1 MPLIVSPL
9 RLLNAWRRRDVSV
22 KGAKALLG
30 EQTDR
35 DLLDKV
41 AAGDREA
48 LRELY
53 FIYHRR
59 LARFLQRFTRRQ
71 DLVEEVIN
79 DTLYVVWCKAGEFR
93 GDSKLS
99 TWIMGIAY
107 RRALKALRRPGHQLF
122 HAVQIESEYLAAP
135 DELSAAE
142 RVEWVALAL
151 QRLSPDQRL
160 TLELAYGQ
168 GHSCEE
174 IAEIM
179 GCAVNTVKTR
189 MFYARNKLRTLLPQ
203 LAGTASPSEFSPT
216 ATQAHAPESPSGFL
230 AEGQS
235 NPLRHL
241 AANKA
246 CRTTRRFGRVDAGG
260 FGDGGPAKDEA

>member
-1 MPLIVSPL
+1 VNA
-9 RLLNAWRRRDVSV
+9 LLN
-22 KGAKALLG
+22 G
-30 EQTDR
+30 QTDR

-53 FIYHRR
+53 LFYHRR
-59 LARFLQRFTRRQ
+59 LAGFLLRFTHRQ

-93 GDSKLS
+93 GDSRLS

-107 RRALKALRRPGHQLF
+107 RRALKTLRSRAHQLF
-122 HAVQIESEYLAAP
+122 HAVPIEDEYLPAP
-135 DELSAAE
+135 DELYAAE
-142 RVEWVALAL
+142 TGEWVALAM
-151 QRLSPDQRL
+151 QRLPTDQRL

-179 GCAVNTVKTR
+179 QCPVNTVKTR
-189 MFYARNKLRTLLPQ
+189 MFHARGKLRTLLPR
-203 LAGTASPSEFSPT
+203 LAGTA
-216 ATQAHAPESPSGFL
+216 APGDSVQEIEPNES
-230 AEGQS
+230 
-235 NPLRHL
+235 L
-241 AANKA
+241 AALKQG
-246 CRTTRRFGRVDAGG
+246 RTFA
-260 FGDGGPAKDEA
+260 